1 MKKLII
7 AVALGLATTTAF
19 AQKTNVKSA
28 EKLASSNP
36 AEARGVIKQAL
47 AHDETKADAQAW
59 FVAGLVEYQAFNA
72 DFKKLATGA
81 TVNTDAMY
89 NALHAELPLWFKAIE
104 LDALPNEKGK
114 VKPRYTAKIKE
125 YLKEQFL
132 SNVHINAAYTYLQKN
147 EYGKSVPFLEDY
159 LAIRKS
165 PLFADD
171 KQVSTPD
178 TTLWDLTHLLSAVHY
193 ESKNYDKA
201 IAVAEAAQDQ
211 PYKQSDIWQI
221 RAASLLAKEDTTTA
235 LSVLQEGLRRFSG
248 ETFYLGNIVNIYAR
262 QGRTDDA
269 IALLQ
274 KGIEDNPKDLNY
286 IIALGGLYEQKEQ
299 FEKAG
304 EIYARAVAIDAES
317 FEANHNLGRAYYN
330 QAVTL
335 LNAEVLDRLTETK
348 AKDLL
353 RKALPY
359 LEAAY
364 KKEPAQVYYILAN
377 VYDRLDQNDKAQAI
391 RNENL

>member
-1 MKKLII
+1 MKKLVI

-28 EKLASSNP
+28 EKLATSNP
-36 AEARGVIKQAL
+36 AEARNVIKQAL
-47 AHDETKADAQAW
+47 EHDETKADAQAW
-59 FVAGLVEYQAFNA
+59 YVAGLVESEAFEA

-81 TVNTDAMY
+81 SVNSDAMY
-89 NALHAELPLWFKAIE
+89 NALHAQLPLWFKAVE

-125 YLKEQFL
+125 TLKDQFL
-132 SNVHINAAYTYLQKN
+132 RSVHINAAYTYLQQN

-165 PLFADD
+165 ALFQDD

-178 TTLWDLTHLLSAVHY
+178 TTLWDLTHLLAAVHY

-201 IAVAEAAQDQ
+201 IAVAEQGQDQ
-211 PYKQSDIWQI
+211 PYKQSDLWQI

-235 LSVLQEGLRRFSG
+235 LTVLQEGLSRFKG
-248 ETFYLGNIVNIYAR
+248 EAFYLGNIVNVYAR

-269 IALLQ
+269 ITLLS
-274 KGIEDNPKDLNY
+274 KGIEENPNDLNY
-286 IIALGGLYEQKEQ
+286 IIALGGLYEQKEE

-364 KKEPAQVYYILAN
+364 KKEPAQVYYVLAN
-377 VYDRLDQNDKAQAI
+377 VYGRLDQHEKAESV

>member
-7 AVALGLATTTAF
+7 AVALGLASTTAF

-47 AHDETKADAQAW
+47 AHDETKEDAQAW
-59 FVAGLVEYQAFNA
+59 FVAGLVEHEAFNI
-72 DFKKLATGA
+72 DFKKMTTGA

-114 VKPRYTAKIKE
+114 VKPRYTSKIKDL
-125 YLKEQFL
+125 LKTQFL
-132 SNVHINAAYTYLQKN
+132 SNVHINAAYTYLQQN

-165 PLFADD
+165 ALFADD
-171 KQVSTPD
+171 KQIATPD
-178 TTLWDLTHLLSAVHY
+178 TTLWDLTHLLAAVHY
-193 ESKNYDKA
+193 ESKNFDKA
-201 IAVAEAAQDQ
+201 VAVAEASQDQ
-211 PYKQSDIWQI
+211 PYKQSDLWQI
-221 RAASLLAKEDTTTA
+221 RAASLLAKADTTNA
-235 LSVLQEGLRRFSG
+235 LSVLQEGLRRFQG

-274 KGIEDNPKDLNY
+274 KGIEENPKDLNY
-286 IIALGGLYEQKEQ
+286 IIALGGLHEQKEE

-317 FEANHNLGRAYYN
+317 FDANHNLGRAYYN

-335 LNAEVLDRLTETK
+335 LNADVLDKLTETK

-359 LEAAY
+359 LEVAY
-364 KKEPAQVYYILAN
+364 KKEPAQVYYVLAN
-377 VYDRLDQNDKAQAI
+377 VYDRLDLHEKAEKI